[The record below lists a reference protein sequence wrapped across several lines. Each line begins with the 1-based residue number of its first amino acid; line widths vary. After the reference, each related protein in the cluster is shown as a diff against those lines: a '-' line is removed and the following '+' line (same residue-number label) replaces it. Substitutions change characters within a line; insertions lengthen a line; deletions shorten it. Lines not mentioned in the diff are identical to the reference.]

1 LPGLGDL
8 LGDLL
13 RDLLGGLARRSLA
26 HGLLGGFLGRLLG
39 GLLLC
44 DFLSGHVMALLVSGT
59 CRYYCPVGNAPR
71 VSDPRSTDDAH
82 GASCRIRCC
91 LTRKTRSAAR
101 RGLHASMA
109 SGFCEGDNAR
119 VHHDDHPGGGLSC
132 IARCRLG
139 CTHSLLWPRVV
150 VAKPNHG
157 FFRCQHPSS
166 PRWRR
171 PPRIIAIAQ
180 AESATRERDAID
192 DGNGNTSNVAPEIAC
207 FKCFAHSTCTPRNAR
222 GNLRD
227 LLRRDA
233 AGRGIHVY

>member
-1 LPGLGDL
+1 
-8 LGDLL
+8 
-13 RDLLGGLARRSLA
+13 
-26 HGLLGGFLGRLLG
+26 
-39 GLLLC
+39 
-44 DFLSGHVMALLVSGT
+44 
-59 CRYYCPVGNAPR
+59 
-71 VSDPRSTDDAH
+71 
-82 GASCRIRCC
+82 
-91 LTRKTRSAAR
+91 
-101 RGLHASMA
+101 MA

-233 AGRGIHVY
+233 AGRGIHVYVACRRVHGSRPGWRRNDRIARKCAGFFRHVHAPERRTPGSARRSRRRCRAARGDRSHHSSPSISAA